1 MNTMTK
7 YIFVALA
14 LVSLSSV
21 RSPALAAFKAGHAGG
36 EMSEDCLTEAK
47 AQAAKKAYEQVLADD
62 KAGRTKQAYDGVLR
76 VNGNCIVGGDRNTG
90 RLAPEEE
97 RLTAIRRKSGLKL
110 GGEAENKGRLAEA
123 YQYYNENFHGI
134 PADRVQMKLATAKA
148 GDFKA
153 VQGGINYFRDKQKY
167 LNEYLPKNTGDGRAR
182 LNARHGYSP
191 TDVAWALD
199 PNRDARLKAIGGY
212 LGELKAIAT
221 KQGEKFLADED
232 KVFNA
237 RKTTMMAKGDTLA
250 ELNKAR
256 DWFGLFGQEKFAND
270 RAVKRGDTLL
280 ADDSR
285 KSLRLAISY
294 YSFPIDDFRE
304 KRAQKVK
311 DKAHRLGDAHLKK
324 GEKQIAADYYHLAG
338 LGDKASK
345 LEESHEAEKEKAETK
360 RQDKFKKDQQS
371 LEKELGL

>member
-1 MNTMTK
+1 MNTTTK
-7 YIFVALA
+7 FIFVAI
-14 LVSLSSV
+14 
-21 RSPALAAFKAGHAGG
+21 ALAMLAPPVFADGDGV
-36 EMSEDCLTEAK
+36 DCHDPKYVKLK
-47 AQAAKKAYEQVLADD
+47 IAAKKDYEDMLAHD
-62 KAGRTKQAYDGVLR
+62 KAGRAKQAYDSANSVSSDCISKNEQERERIQVSKVAVLK
-76 VNGNCIVGGDRNTG
+76 
-90 RLAPEEE
+90 RL
-97 RLTAIRRKSGLKL
+97 GLKL
-110 GGEAENKGRLAEA
+110 GEQAENKGNFTEA
-123 YQYYNENFHGI
+123 YKYYEDFHWI
-134 PADRVQMKLATAKA
+134 PADRVQMKLAKSKP
-148 GDFKA
+148 GDILT
-153 VQGGINYFRDKQKY
+153 VRTGVNHFRNQQTY
-167 LNEYLPKNTGDGRAR
+167 LNNLPKNTSDGRAR
-182 LNARHGYSP
+182 LNARHGFSGS
-191 TDVAWALD
+191 DIAWALD

-324 GEKQIAADYYHLAG
+324 GEKQIAADYYNLAG

-360 RQDKFKKDQQS
+360 RQGQFKQDQKS

>member
-21 RSPALAAFKAGHAGG
+21 HSPALAAFKAGHAGG

-90 RLAPEEE
+90 RLALEEE

-134 PADRVQMKLATAKA
+134 LADRVQMKLATAKP

-153 VQGGINYFRDKQKY
+153 VQTGVNYFRNTQKY
-167 LNEYLPKNTGDGRAR
+167 LSELPKNTNADRAR
-182 LNARHGYSP
+182 LDARHGYGP
-191 TDVAWALD
+191 NDIAWAMD
-199 PNRDARLKAIGGY
+199 PNRDARLKAITGH
-212 LGELKAIAT
+212 LSKLQAIAT
-221 KQGEKFLADED
+221 KEGDKYLAEDERI
-232 KVFNA
+232 FNA
-237 RKTTMMAKGDTLA
+237 RKTSLAAKRDTFA

-256 DWFGLFGQEKFAND
+256 DWLGLFGQEKLAND

-285 KSLRLAISY
+285 KSLELAISY

-311 DKAHRLGDAHLKK
+311 DKARRLGDAHLKK
-324 GEKQIAADYYHLAG
+324 GEKKIAADYYNLAG
-338 LGDKASK
+338 LGDKADK
-345 LEESHEAEKEKAETK
+345 LEESHEAEKEKAEVK
-360 RQDKFKKDQQS
+360 RQGQFKQDQKS
-371 LEKELGL
+371 LERELGL